1 MLLVMMDL
9 HHLISSSILW
19 HYKDLLFM
27 GYSFSRV
34 CHGWYDVVV
43 LYVICSSF
51 KKTERETD

>member
-43 LYVICSSF
+43 VVCRMF
-51 KKTERETD
+51 KF